1 MTAVKSGLMI
11 IDQHRAHIRILYD
24 RYMQQMADSGRHS
37 HNVLFPETV
46 QFPPSDIVVLQKV
59 MPEMEH
65 LGFGISDLGGGTYAV
80 NAVPA
85 GIDGLDVSALIR
97 DMVGSAVENG
107 CADTTAINHSLALSL
122 ARSAALPKGQVL
134 TNDEMETIVNE
145 LFVTS
150 DVNHTPDGKQILCI
164 LQQREIEQMLGL
176 N

>member
-1 MTAVKSGLMI
+1 
-11 IDQHRAHIRILYD
+11 
-24 RYMQQMADSGRHS
+24 
-37 HNVLFPETV
+37 
-46 QFPPSDIVVLQKV
+46 
-59 MPEMEH
+59 
-65 LGFGISDLGGGTYAV
+65 
-80 NAVPA
+80 
-85 GIDGLDVSALIR
+85 
-97 DMVGSAVENG
+97 MVGSAVENG